1 MQIARLL
8 RSGALVL
15 VAGVTA
21 FAADEAPIDPA
32 AELFRRAEIEE
43 SALGNLD
50 RAAELFKEAG
60 ARAADPAVKASA
72 ALRRASCLRRTG
84 RPEAM
89 SEARASLEQLAAGEG
104 GAGPDVRR
112 AATEELAALG
122 AAPATRTETPDAAA
136 PRVPAEDLAKKEQ
149 ELAESRD
156 AIELL
161 LSRETESATRYQ
173 RLVDQY
179 RKLEAEVSKLRADA
193 AIPDP
198 ATAEEAL
205 DRARKRRARERE
217 ESQRN
222 ARMHLAVARLFYRS
236 GSFVEARRSLYEAEA
251 CDPENA
257 EVRALLSALS
267 APLGER
273 EALFEKVLEVAALAR
288 EVRVSHLAAEV
299 GRLADDARA
308 RQGRGDFAGSVAPLE
323 QALARIEAAAG
334 LLNDG
339 GAARAQVMALLQ
351 AATAKGAQ
359 RAPVALDPLADDDE
373 KRWAAALRGLLE
385 EGGASITPGL
395 ILRFHDAAPVL
406 AARALPPVPVA
417 GTPQSGWELREAD
430 TGAARLLAAFV
441 RGEESRSF
449 AQAAAAIRVV
459 GSSLVAL
466 TDMDTQRRIADRFSS
481 LRIASPTAG
490 EIRVVAFR
498 ADHAAVEAV
507 LARRAVAVADD
518 AGVRSAVLS
527 PADADAVLGELAAA
541 RDAAV
546 ADATL
551 RATPLRAFRVV
562 AGQAA
567 ASLAVDVLP
576 VGGLRAGVGVRATT
590 SVVPRDRPAAPPL
603 ASSSIAGAPLAAG
616 GALLLFGLPDPERPS
631 AGIAVLVRSGVAS
644 PATGGAALPLP
655 KSADPVPVPSGAAE
669 IELPTATWGDDPPL
683 PASLVPER
691 PVATRR
697 DAILRRLAD
706 VTRGANLVDVRRDRI
721 VVVGPA
727 SAQQGARAFAERLG
741 GSPAQSAFEVR
752 LFQVGQ
758 DVERE
763 IISQRPR
770 LSAAEGSAFSFD
782 VVRTEAERRAI
793 EARLRLGRGE
803 IVLLDPI
810 ARAAPTIRG
819 DVARIVESSVAGAD
833 GLPVVVQE
841 GLVLSVRPLD
851 RGADGRLAVDVSL
864 RARRMSPGK
873 VVTPEPWWGDLRGS
887 LGRGESLVL
896 VGARSPFAASPDVDR
911 LIVLIRPIE

>member
-1 MQIARLL
+1 MQLARFL
-8 RSGALVL
+8 RTSALVL

-21 FAADEAPIDPA
+21 FAADDPA

-50 RAAELFKEAG
+50 RAAELFKEAA
-60 ARAADPAVKASA
+60 ARTADPAAKASA

-89 SEARASLEQLAAGEG
+89 TEARASLEQLAAGEG

-112 AATEELAALG
+112 AASEELAALG
-122 AAPATRTETPDAAA
+122 AAEAATPAPPVNPDATA
-136 PRVPAEDLAKKEQ
+136 PRDPAEDLARKEQ

-173 RLVDQY
+173 RLVEQY

-288 EVRVSHLAAEV
+288 EVRVSHLSAEV

-323 QALARIEAAAG
+323 QALARIDAAAG

-339 GAARAQVMALLQ
+339 GAARTQVMALLQ
-351 AATAKGAQ
+351 AAIAKGAQ
-359 RAPVALDPLADDDE
+359 RAPVTLDPLAADDE

-385 EGGASITPGL
+385 EGGASVTPGL

-406 AARALPPVPVA
+406 ASRALPPVPVA
-417 GTPQSGWELREAD
+417 GAKQSGWELREAD

-441 RGEESRSF
+441 RGEESRAF
-449 AQAAAAIRVV
+449 TQAAAALRVV
-459 GSSLVAL
+459 GSTIVAL
-466 TDMDTQRRIADRFSS
+466 TDMETQRRIADRFSS

-498 ADHAAVEAV
+498 ADHASVEAA
-507 LARRAVAVADD
+507 LARRAVAVVDD
-518 AGVRSAVLS
+518 AGVRSAVLA
-527 PADADAVLGELAAA
+527 PADADAIVAELASSK
-541 RDAAV
+541 DV
-546 ADATL
+546 AIADTTL
-551 RATPLRAFRVV
+551 RATPLRAFRLV
-562 AGQAA
+562 AGGAA

-590 SVVPRDRPAAPPL
+590 SVVPRDRPGAPVL
-603 ASSSIAGAPLAAG
+603 SSSSAAGAPLAAG

-631 AGIAVLVRSGVAS
+631 ADVAVLVRSGVGS
-644 PATGGAALPLP
+644 TPGAALPPPKVGDTLP
-655 KSADPVPVPSGAAE
+655 LPAGATD
-669 IELPTATWGDDPPL
+669 IELPTATWGDDPP
-683 PASLVPER
+683 PAAALVPER

-727 SAQQGARAFAERLG
+727 AAQQAVRAFVERLG
-741 GSPAQSAFEVR
+741 TAPARSAFEVR

-770 LSAAEGSAFSFD
+770 LSPAEGSAFSFD
-782 VVRTEAERRAI
+782 VVRSEAERRAI

-819 DVARIVESSVAGAD
+819 DVARIVESSVAGPD

-841 GLVLSVRPLD
+841 GLVLSFRPLD

-873 VVTPEPWWGDLRGS
+873 VVTPEPWWGDIRAS